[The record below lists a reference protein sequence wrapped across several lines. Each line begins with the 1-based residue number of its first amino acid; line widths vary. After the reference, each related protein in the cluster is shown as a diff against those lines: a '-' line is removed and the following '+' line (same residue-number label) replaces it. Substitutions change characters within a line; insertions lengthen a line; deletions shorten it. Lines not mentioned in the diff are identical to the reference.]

1 MGRFWRNHAE
11 AHPRS
16 RGENAGADTEQ
27 PITTGSSPLTRGK
40 PVSAILGEMGC
51 AAHPRSRGENGGR
64 VAGLRGLRGSS
75 PLTRGK
81 LISVVRVSPIPR
93 LIPAHAGKTKR
104 LDHCLSYFS
113 AHPRSRGENANVGF
127 TAATRAGSSPLTR
140 GKRRRPDFRRA
151 PGRLIPAHAGKT
163 RDRRRPCHR
172 RRAHPRSRGE
182 NVDRAVRNS
191 ASAGSSPLT
200 RGKLAACQ
208 DQRSVFG
215 LIPAHAGKT

>member
-1 MGRFWRNHAE
+1 MWCASL
-11 AHPRS
+11 PY
-16 RGENAGADTEQ
+16 
-27 PITTGSSPLTRGK
+27 PGSSPLTRGK
-40 PVSAILGEMGC
+40 RPHVAWLVGE
-51 AAHPRSRGENGGR
+51 E
-64 VAGLRGLRGSS
+64 
-75 PLTRGK
+75 
-81 LISVVRVSPIPR
+81 R

-182 NVDRAVRNS
+182 NPILQFGCTS
-191 ASAGSSPLT
+191 CEGSSPLT
-200 RGKLAACQ
+200 RGKRGQVVASAHMC
-208 DQRSVFG
+208 G
-215 LIPAHAGKT
+215 LIPAHAGKTRWCTPRQARTPAHPRSRGENGLPRYSTGV